1 MMVPGSQN
9 GQVKI
14 ELGRRYRFAA
24 SHRLHNPSLSE
35 EENYRL
41 YGKCNNPYGHGHNY
55 VLEILISGKIDP
67 ATGMVANLVDL
78 DSFVAREVL
87 ESIRSQIAQRRCR
100 PVSRHG
106 AHDGKPVHRNLPPT
120 ETVPQSEPRARAHR
134 GDIQQQFRVRWRE
147 RRTLRGINTMAKPTE
162 EIVLND
168 EKELDARRIAY
179 HMREIIKLIGEDPCR
194 EGLRKTPERFE
205 KALKFLTSG
214 YHQNAENILNGATF
228 SVSYDEMVV
237 VKDIEFFSLCE
248 HHLLPFFG
256 KCHVAYLPNKR
267 VIGLS
272 KVARLVNMFARRLQI
287 QERLTSQIAEAIQ
300 EKISPEGVGVII
312 EARHLCM
319 QMRGVEKQHGQAVTS
334 AMLGGFRHNKQTRD
348 EFLALIRTH
357 KS

>member
-1 MMVPGSQN
+1 
-9 GQVKI
+9 
-14 ELGRRYRFAA
+14 
-24 SHRLHNPSLSE
+24 
-35 EENYRL
+35 
-41 YGKCNNPYGHGHNY
+41 
-55 VLEILISGKIDP
+55 
-67 ATGMVANLVDL
+67 
-78 DSFVAREVL
+78 
-87 ESIRSQIAQRRCR
+87 
-100 PVSRHG
+100 
-106 AHDGKPVHRNLPPT
+106 
-120 ETVPQSEPRARAHR
+120 
-134 GDIQQQFRVRWRE
+134 
-147 RRTLRGINTMAKPTE
+147 MAKPTE
-162 EIVLND
+162 EIILHD
-168 EKELDARRIAY
+168 EKDVDARRIAC
-179 HMREIIKLIGEDPCR
+179 HVREIIKLIGEDPNR
-194 EGLRKTPERFE
+194 EGLRKTPERYE

-287 QERLTSQIAEAIQ
+287 QERLTSQIAAAIQ

-319 QMRGVEKQHGQAVTS
+319 QMRGVEKQHGQALTS

-348 EFLALIRTH
+348 EFLSLVRT
-357 KS
+357 KNS